1 MSRNPKFSRAPQTGS
16 SKLRGEKSVLSVYKR
31 KSWMNEHHRLPRSR
45 GGDNS
50 DNNVIYTGRLVH
62 ESYHVLFGVKMPTDV
77 CSIVNLRFEDDKDYL
92 ISIAVKDFGTC
103 LRYLVNSGIL
113 QSYDFHYY
121 GVTWY
126 HIHHYGNKD
135 DLSDQFIKGPQALR
149 KIDSDFN
156 QDDCLKI
163 TINQRWSIVFP
174 RQSLP
179 VMAYQLTKYWIPLD
193 TVILAIPKQ
202 AKEAADELFRLVL
215 RPKHKK

>member
-1 MSRNPKFSRAPQTGS
+1 
-16 SKLRGEKSVLSVYKR
+16 
-31 KSWMNEHHRLPRSR
+31 MNEHHRLSRSR

-50 DNNVIYTGRLVH
+50 NNNVIHTGRLVH
-62 ESYHVLFGVKMPTDV
+62 ESYHVLFATKIPADV
-77 CSIVNLRFEDDKDYL
+77 CSVVNHRFEDEKDYL

-113 QSYDFHYY
+113 QNYDFHYY

-126 HIHHYGNKD
+126 HIYHYGDKD

-149 KIDSDFN
+149 KLDPEFN
-156 QDDCLKI
+156 QDDCLRISIK
-163 TINQRWSIVFP
+163 QRWAIVFP
-174 RQSLP
+174 RQSLS

-202 AKEAADELFRLVL
+202 AKEAVDELFRLVL
-215 RPKHKK
+215 KPRRRT